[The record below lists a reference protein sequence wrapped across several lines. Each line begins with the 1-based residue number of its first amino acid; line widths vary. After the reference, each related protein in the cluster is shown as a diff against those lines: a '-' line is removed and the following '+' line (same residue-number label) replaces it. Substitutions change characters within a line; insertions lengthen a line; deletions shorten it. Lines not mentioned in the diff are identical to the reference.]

1 MSRVSHVRILTVDGD
16 VGDHGLYRR
25 GPVSRE
31 EAPVVPRVGGRV
43 GRVGVEAPHGRVV
56 ILGRG
61 QQSARCSIHLLSCST
76 FVDLESGITE
86 AGSWEY
92 FRHFA

>member
-1 MSRVSHVRILTVDGD
+1 MSRVSHVWILTVDGD

-43 GRVGVEAPHGRVV
+43 RRVGVEAQHGRVV

-61 QQSARCSIHLLSCST
+61 QH
-76 FVDLESGITE
+76 
-86 AGSWEY
+86 
-92 FRHFA
+92 